1 MTKSVRLAL
10 PSRLYV
16 ILALSPRSASLAR
29 TRRTNSPL
37 GDIYQRKGK
46 LEPLCV
52 TRKNLTIA
60 NGIGANDDLGAALH
74 KFFYFSGSQNFSNTN
89 FIVVTDFL
97 ESALKRNP
105 SKFL

>member
-1 MTKSVRLAL
+1 M
-10 PSRLYV
+10 
-16 ILALSPRSASLAR
+16 
-29 TRRTNSPL
+29 
-37 GDIYQRKGK
+37 
-46 LEPLCV
+46 

-60 NGIGANDDLGAALH
+60 NEIGANDDLGAALH

-89 FIVVTDFL
+89 FIIVTDFL